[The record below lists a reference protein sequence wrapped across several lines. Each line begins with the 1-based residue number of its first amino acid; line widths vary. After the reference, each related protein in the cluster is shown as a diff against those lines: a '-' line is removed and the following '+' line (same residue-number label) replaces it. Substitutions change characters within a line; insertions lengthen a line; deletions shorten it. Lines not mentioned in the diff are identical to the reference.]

1 MHQFVKYGDDSDV
14 VGGYCRLPLTFGSTG
29 CSVLKSLFLTDIS
42 THGKCPVSTVSTF
55 ENLGKDTNKK
65 QPLLVKIFPFRKTL
79 LAFVFFST
87 FTLTW
92 PCFIIFQDIITESG
106 PSINLILDFYKM
118 TLLGIHHPL

>member
-55 ENLGKDTNKK
+55 ENLGKDTNKSNHYWLRSFPSERPYWLSSFF
-65 QPLLVKIFPFRKTL
+65 QHLL
-79 LAFVFFST
+79 
-87 FTLTW
+87 
-92 PCFIIFQDIITESG
+92 
-106 PSINLILDFYKM
+106 
-118 TLLGIHHPL
+118 